1 MILLSV
7 VVVIQATLSITGYAW
22 RSRWSILFCRGLRS
36 GGSLSGPT
44 GWSGLA
50 VRQWRCSDCGS
61 LHDRDVN
68 AARNTLFAGV
78 GTTHE
83 EACHV

>member
-1 MILLSV
+1 
-7 VVVIQATLSITGYAW
+7 
-22 RSRWSILFCRGLRS
+22 
-36 GGSLSGPT
+36 
-44 GWSGLA
+44 
-50 VRQWRCSDCGS
+50 